1 MRPPSLVNFFG
12 SFRKAMISSSSSF
25 ASSMP
30 ATSVK
35 VTLCWFSESSLA
47 RLLPKD
53 IALPP
58 PTCIW
63 RMKKIQTPIRSS
75 IGAHCTSATRY
86 QGSASSGRAS
96 ISTPFSR
103 SVRTRSGSSGAKVL
117 KPSPGPPCSPL

>member
-1 MRPPSLVNFFG
+1 LVNFFG
-12 SFRKAMISSSSSF
+12 SFRKAMISSSSSL

-30 ATSVK
+30 ATSAN
-35 VTLCWFSESSLA
+35 VTLWVFSESSFA

-58 PTCIW
+58 PTWSW
-63 RMKKIQTPIRSS
+63 RIQKTQTPTRRS

-86 QGSASSGRAS
+86 QGSLSSGRAS

-103 SVRTRSGSSGAKVL
+103 RVGTRSVSFGA
-117 KPSPGPPCSPL
+117 